1 MQNYNVI
8 ISRRA
13 ADMLREH
20 IAFTANVNKN
30 AAVNTKNKLI
40 EAFKSLEQMPNRYP
54 FFNEEYITKNKYHKM
69 YVEKWYLVLY
79 QIKDEIVYV
88 DYVIDCR
95 KDYRWLGE

>member
-1 MQNYNVI
+1 
-8 ISRRA
+8 
-13 ADMLREH
+13 MLREH

-40 EAFKSLEQMPNRYP
+40 EAFKSLEQTPNRYP

>member
-1 MQNYNVI
+1 MQSYNVI

-13 ADMLREH
+13 ADMLKEH
-20 IAFTANVNKN
+20 VAFVADVNKS

-54 FFNEEYITKNKYHKM
+54 FFNEEYITRNKSRKM

-79 QIKDEIVYV
+79 QIKDQAVYI
-88 DYVIDCR
+88 DYVLDCR
-95 KDYRWLGE
+95 KNYDWLLK